1 VDESDTTSDGR
12 LPGDA
17 EAAAAPS
24 VGAAL
29 DPRRRI
35 LRATAEL
42 IADLGWTRVTT
53 RKVAERAG
61 VNNALVHYYFGTK
74 RALLLQ
80 AATDAFMN
88 ELGGPLEALATHDD
102 LGEAVLESIA
112 WLGRAGPSHTSS
124 RIVVEMMLQAV
135 HDPALRETSRHM
147 LLDFRQAVQ
156 AKATEQGWPSDTAA
170 GLATLLAALLDGLY
184 LHVLLDPQLD
194 LGAAAVALRPLFP
207 EEDG

>member
-1 VDESDTTSDGR
+1 MGDKDTARHRRTSKAND
-12 LPGDA
+12 PA
-17 EAAAAPS
+17 T
-24 VGAAL
+24 VGGVGGAL

-35 LRATAEL
+35 LRATADL
-42 IADLGWTRVTT
+42 IAELGWTRVTT

-102 LGEAVLESIA
+102 LGEAVLQSIA
-112 WLGRAGPSHTSS
+112 WLERAGPSHTTS

-135 HDPALRETSRHM
+135 HDPALRETSRQM
-147 LLDFRQAVQ
+147 LHDFRQEVQ
-156 AKATEQGWPSDTAA
+156 AKAAEQGWSAEAA
-170 GLATLLAALLDGLY
+170 TGLATMLAALLDGLY
-184 LHVLLDPQLD
+184 LHVLLDPELD
-194 LGAAAVALRPLFP
+194 LSAAAAALRPLFP
-207 EEDG
+207 KEDG

>member
-1 VDESDTTSDGR
+1 MGDDGTTHD
-12 LPGDA
+12 PHA
-17 EAAAAPS
+17 PEAGGAPPNGG
-24 VGAAL
+24 VRTAL

-35 LRATAEL
+35 LRATADL
-42 IADLGWTRVTT
+42 IAELGWTRVTT

-102 LGEAVLESIA
+102 LGEAVLRSIA
-112 WLGRAGPSHTSS
+112 WLERAGPSHTTS

-135 HDPALRETSRHM
+135 HDPALRETSRQM
-147 LLDFRQAVQ
+147 LHDFRQAVQ
-156 AKATEQGWPSDTAA
+156 AKAAEQGWPAETAA
-170 GLATLLAALLDGLY
+170 GLAIMLAALLDGLY
-184 LHVLLDPQLD
+184 LHVLLDPELD
-194 LGAAAVALRPLFP
+194 LGAAAAALRPLFP
-207 EEDG
+207 KEHG